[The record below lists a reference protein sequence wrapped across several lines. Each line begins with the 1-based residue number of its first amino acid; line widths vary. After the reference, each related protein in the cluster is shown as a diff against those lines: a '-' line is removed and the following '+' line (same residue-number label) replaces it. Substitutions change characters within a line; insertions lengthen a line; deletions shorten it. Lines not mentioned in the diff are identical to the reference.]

1 MHVCMMCISGATD
14 SFGIKAAATSRHNLW
29 HNLRHVWSMLN
40 LVVLELLDVAC
51 YFATH
56 PTLDFLARTAYAAKF
71 PDPFC
76 VLNEMHVIM
85 M

>member
-1 MHVCMMCISGATD
+1 
-14 SFGIKAAATSRHNLW
+14 
-29 HNLRHVWSMLN
+29 MLN